1 MGTLAVSSEITL
13 NLLRPNSGQI
23 VYAKQFDKAS
33 RKITASILSGES
45 EWLIPDGLEI
55 VVMYSKPDGK
65 CGMYDVIEDDTTKAV
80 TKIGPSKIE
89 IILAEQALSAA
100 GNVFVEIAFFTEQ
113 EKLTSLSFVVCV
125 EKGVPDNDTLTS
137 DNYFNVLSQMI
148 QGLLGATIHP
158 PQIDPNTL
166 NWLTWDTTSGGY
178 IDSGVYAR
186 GEVGAKGD
194 KGDPGK
200 TPVSFRRVS
209 GSGRPGERDEYT
221 CVLNDGEEVGS
232 LVVYN
237 GQDGEGATG
246 SQVPLKDNGSGSV
259 GIANAYS
266 REDHV
271 HPLNVD
277 DSMIPSPLGTASPGV
292 DDAYSRSD
300 HVHQMPS
307 SAELVALLS
316 NDMLNALKPALLDM
330 FYPIGCTY
338 ESSDDTSPAELFGGY
353 WNPIEGRF
361 TIGASSTYPA
371 GSTGG
376 SERVTL
382 SEAQMPAHTHGL
394 MQLSGSVSVRPLS
407 NKTSSAFGAV
417 SGIVTTPRSSGTF
430 SGGLN
435 YTGIDD
441 TKGWDIHVNAT
452 HEHASVGGGQ
462 SHSNMPPYVAYYK
475 WERVA
480 PPE

>member
-1 MGTLAVSSEITL
+1 MGTLTVSSEITL

-65 CGMYDVIEDDTTKAV
+65 CGMYDVIEDNTTKAV

-125 EKGVPDNDTLTS
+125 EKGVPSNEALAS

-148 QGLLGATIHP
+148 QGLLAATIHP

-166 NWLTWDTTSGGY
+166 NWLVWDETSSGY
-178 IDSGVYAR
+178 VDSGVYAR
-186 GEVGAKGD
+186 GEVGAQGE

-237 GQDGEGATG
+237 GQDGEGAAG

-259 GIANAYS
+259 GVANGYA

-277 DSMIPSPLGTASPGV
+277 DSMIPAPLGTASPGT

-316 NDMLNALKPALLDM
+316 NDMLNALKPALLDI

-338 ESSDDTSPAELFGGY
+338 ESSDPTSPAELFGGY
-353 WNPIEGRF
+353 WSPIEGRF

-376 SERVTL
+376 SETVTL
-382 SEAQMPAHTHGL
+382 TANQSGQRALTITGGAHSHTAAPQYRMVFASGTNRAGMYLSGTADGTWSLGTNSVNHTHSVAAQNASEAH
-394 MQLSGSVSVRPLS
+394 
-407 NKTSSAFGAV
+407 N
-417 SGIVTTPRSSGTF
+417 
-430 SGGLN
+430 
-435 YTGIDD
+435 
-441 TKGWDIHVNAT
+441 
-452 HEHASVGGGQ
+452 
-462 SHSNMPPYVAYYK
+462 NMPPYVAYYK